1 MLRKLKYILI
11 VLPVVV
17 CIFMPIQSLAKGIP
31 PGKWWLMPGV
41 AEKFDLKETEKK
53 ELNDLY
59 IQSRRSLIDLK
70 STLHKERFELDVMLD
85 KETLDEAAVMSQ
97 FKKLEAARAK
107 ISTERFEVLLKVR
120 KILGHERYQKL
131 KMSFREFRNKRK
143 DRQLKQN
150 RQIKP

>member
-70 STLHKERFELDVMLD
+70 STLHKERFELD
-85 KETLDEAAVMSQ
+85 EASVMSQ
-97 FKKLEAARAK
+97 FKKLEAARAN

-131 KMSFREFRNKRK
+131 KMSFREFRNKMK
-143 DRQLKQN
+143 DRQLRQN
-150 RQIKP
+150 RQLKP